1 MSKLLNANFS
11 RLFKGKIFYIC
22 AAAAFV
28 FGLIE
33 TLLNKAIMVIND
45 LIVPP
50 EGALFKNSGAFF
62 LVLTAVFVGIFVGAE
77 HEGALR
83 NKVIVGQKRSA
94 ILLAYSIT
102 CSAAIAMIHL
112 LFIATVLISGLI
124 RGGEFLLSFGE
135 IAICEL
141 LQLAS
146 LVEMCVLFSVIAL
159 LRSQKYS
166 GAIISLVL
174 VFGFL
179 ALNTIISSFLS
190 PLKYSY
196 ESIYADIPMYQVEE
210 ENISSNEQIKIA
222 VYEGIQD
229 ITPLGQQEQIKKS
242 YYNAFYSKNELII
255 KDGYTKVPIPVEI
268 APFALGAI
276 AATTAVGVLV
286 FRKKDIK

>member
-1 MSKLLNANFS
+1 MTRLLNANFA
-11 RLFKGKIFYIC
+11 RLFKGKLFYVC

-33 TLLNKAIMVIND
+33 TMLNKAIMVMNN

-50 EGALFKNSGAFF
+50 EGALFKDSGLFF

-77 HEGALR
+77 HDGALR
-83 NKVIVGQKRSA
+83 NKIIVGQKRSA

-124 RGGEFLLSFGE
+124 CGGEFLLSFGE
-135 IAICEL
+135 IALCEL

-146 LVEMCVLFSVIAL
+146 LVEMSVIFSAIAL
-159 LRSQKYS
+159 LRQQKFG
-166 GAIISLVL
+166 GAVASLVILL
-174 VFGFL
+174 VLF
-179 ALNTIISSFLS
+179 ALNHFTPVYLNAI
-190 PLKYSY
+190 KYSY
-196 ESIYADIPMYQVEE
+196 EGYFSDIPIMRVEE
-210 ENISSNEQIKIA
+210 KNLSAGELAQITFAECFQDISPFGQQTQIK
-222 VYEGIQD
+222 E
-229 ITPLGQQEQIKKS
+229 S
-242 YYNAFYSKNELII
+242 FYNAYYSQYELITAG
-255 KDGYTKVPIPVEI
+255 GYTKVPIPVEI

>member
-33 TLLNKAIMVIND
+33 TILNKGTIRMGDWV
-45 LIVPP
+45 VHP
-50 EGALFKNSGAFF
+50 EGALFKGSGFF
-62 LVLTAVFVGIFVGAE
+62 FIVLTAVLVGIFVGAE
-77 HEGALR
+77 HDGALR
-83 NKVIVGQKRSA
+83 NKIIVGQKRSA

-135 IAICEL
+135 IALCEL
-141 LQLAS
+141 LQLLS
-146 LVEMCVLFSVIAL
+146 LIELCVLFSAISL
-159 LRSQKYS
+159 LNTHKFS
-166 GAIISLVL
+166 GTIISLL
-174 VFGFL
+174 MVFAFL
-179 ALNTIISSFLS
+179 AISSIISPLISS
-190 PLKYSY
+190 LKYSY
-196 ESIYADIPMYQVEE
+196 ESYFADAPIYLVED
-210 ENISSNEQIKIA
+210 ENITTEDKIQTA
-222 VYEGIQD
+222 ILESIQD
-229 ITPLGQQEQIKKS
+229 ITPFGQQHQIQES
-242 YYNAFYSKNELII
+242 FYNAYYLQYEEMTSDN
-255 KDGYTKVPIPVEI
+255 YTKVPIPVEI

-276 AATTAVGVLV
+276 AAATAVGVLV

>member
-1 MSKLLNANFS
+1 MTRLLNANFA
-11 RLFKGKIFYIC
+11 RLFKGKLFYVC

-33 TLLNKAIMVIND
+33 TMLNKAIMVMND

-50 EGALFKNSGAFF
+50 EGALFKTSGIFF

-77 HEGALR
+77 HDGALR
-83 NKVIVGQKRSA
+83 NKIIVGQKRSA

-124 RGGEFLLSFGE
+124 RGGGFFLAFGE
-135 IAICEL
+135 IALCEL

-146 LVEMCVLFSVIAL
+146 LVEMSVIFSAIAL
-159 LRSQKYS
+159 LRQQKFG
-166 GAIISLVL
+166 GAVASLVILL
-174 VFGFL
+174 VLF
-179 ALNTIISSFLS
+179 ALNHFTPVYLNAI
-190 PLKYSY
+190 KYSY
-196 ESIYADIPMYQVEE
+196 EGYFSDIPIMRVEE
-210 ENISSNEQIKIA
+210 KNLSAGELAQITFAECFQDISPFGQQTQIK
-222 VYEGIQD
+222 E
-229 ITPLGQQEQIKKS
+229 S
-242 YYNAFYSKNELII
+242 FYNAYYSQYELITAG
-255 KDGYTKVPIPVEI
+255 GYTKVPIPVEI

-286 FRKKDIK
+286 SRKKDIK

>member
-33 TLLNKAIMVIND
+33 TMLNKAIMVMND

-50 EGALFKNSGAFF
+50 EGALFKNSSVFF

-77 HEGALR
+77 HDGALR
-83 NKVIVGQKRSA
+83 NKIIVGQKRSA

-124 RGGEFLLSFGE
+124 CGGEFLLSFGE
-135 IAICEL
+135 IALCEL
-141 LQLAS
+141 LQLLS
-146 LVEMCVLFSVIAL
+146 FVEMCVLFSAIAL
-159 LRSQKYS
+159 LHKQKLG
-166 GAIISLVL
+166 GAIISLMMIFAFL
-174 VFGFL
+174 VINIAF
-179 ALNTIISSFLS
+179 SSLLDN
-190 PLKYSY
+190 LKYSY
-196 ESIYADIPMYQVEE
+196 GDYYNDYPIHLVEN
-210 ENISSNEQIKIA
+210 ENISTEEKVQIAI
-222 VYEGIQD
+222 YESIQD
-229 ITPLGQQEQIKKS
+229 ITPFGQQDQIKES
-242 YYNAFYSKNELII
+242 FYNAYYSRHELII
-255 KDGYTKVPIPVEI
+255 SKGYTKVPIPVEI

-276 AATTAVGVLV
+276 AATMAVGVLV